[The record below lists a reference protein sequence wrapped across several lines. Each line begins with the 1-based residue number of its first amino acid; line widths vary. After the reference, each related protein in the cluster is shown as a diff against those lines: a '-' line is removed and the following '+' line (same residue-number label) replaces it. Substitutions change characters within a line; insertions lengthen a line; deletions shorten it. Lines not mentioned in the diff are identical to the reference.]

1 MLCWFFTGLFTF
13 ITIPFWLDIVLYDS
27 PATVPKVNLLI
38 HDTRVPS
45 HTVYTQSILD
55 ALPGTWQ
62 NPRCLSDEHIV
73 TAWTC
78 FFRLKVAELFLT
90 PLGTMYFI
98 FSTHLQVKLLCCRRL
113 YARLLPHSAGFA
125 TLKTSTDPD
134 IYTCRFLAS
143 SLQDSDNTISVFFR
157 CWETNWIM
165 NRSLHKQ
172 LSKRRQLF

>member
-1 MLCWFFTGLFTF
+1 MASSLSIYIWNRLFCEHTCKVLCWFFIRLFTF
-13 ITIPFWLDIVLYDS
+13 VPIPFWLDIVLYDS

-78 FFRLKVAELFLT
+78 FPAKGCRAVFDSSRHNVL
-90 PLGTMYFI
+90 YI
-98 FSTHLQVKLLCCRRL
+98 FHPFASQIVVLSTTLREASATFRRL
-113 YARLLPHSAGFA
+113 CNFENFHRSRHLYLP
-125 TLKTSTDPD
+125 
-134 IYTCRFLAS
+134 
-143 SLQDSDNTISVFFR
+143 ISR
-157 CWETNWIM
+157 IISP
-165 NRSLHKQ
+165 R
-172 LSKRRQLF
+172 